1 VQFYKENQMDLET
14 IDHCYFYKELF
25 SKFLLR
31 KPEIPL
37 CQRSYI
43 EERIEQFY
51 NQLTSKSKDD
61 ELPYIGII
69 HCALY
74 KQDNKNKMFIV
85 DGQHRFYAYKKLYE
99 YTKKDFYIQF
109 VVKLCSV
116 KEDVSKFFK
125 ALNDNYNLHEIIL
138 DDFDKAEIIK
148 NHIKSNYSKHIS
160 NSENPHYPNINLD
173 QVTKYTLDRF
183 DKCTN
188 IIDNFEKLNKDIYET
203 IKNNDKFN
211 KTKQGLY
218 IGYLFIKTENE
229 SKRKKIPSTVRHKLW
244 TLHFDETTSGKC
256 TVCSNKIDNANF
268 HAGHILSVKN
278 GGTDNIK
285 NLSPVCA
292 CCNLSM
298 GTQNLDDF
306 KSKYFE

>member
-1 VQFYKENQMDLET
+1 MDLET
-14 IDHCYFYKELF
+14 TDNVYFYKELF
-25 SKFLLR
+25 SNFLRR

-43 EERIEQFY
+43 EERISHFY
-51 NQLTSKSKDD
+51 NQLLNKQKKQPCVELPF

-74 KQDNKNKMFIV
+74 KQDDSHKVFIV
-85 DGQHRFYAYKKLYE
+85 DGQHRFYAYKRYYDTQK
-99 YTKKDFYIQF
+99 TDFNMQF
-109 VVKLCSV
+109 VVKICSS
-116 KEDVSKFFK
+116 KEEVTSFFK

-138 DDFDKAEIIK
+138 DDFDRVDIIK
-148 NHIKSNYSKHIS
+148 NHINTNYKKHVS
-160 NSENPHYPNINLD
+160 NSERPNYPNINLD
-173 QVTKYTLDRF
+173 QVTKYILDRF
-183 DKCTN
+183 SNSSN
-188 IIDNFEKLNKDIYET
+188 IIDEFEKLNKDVFET
-203 IKNNDKFN
+203 IKDNDKFN

-218 IGYLFIKTENE
+218 IAYIFVKSESE

-244 TLHFDETTSGKC
+244 ALHFDESTTGQC

-298 GTQNLDDF
+298 GVQNLNDF
-306 KSKYFE
+306 RNKYFN

>member
-1 VQFYKENQMDLET
+1 MQIDLET
-14 IDHCYFYKELF
+14 SDHVYFYKEMF
-25 SKFLLR
+25 SKFLSR

-43 EERIEQFY
+43 EERIDHFY
-51 NQLTSKSKDD
+51 NQLNSKQKEG
-61 ELPYIGII
+61 ELPYVGII

-74 KQDNKNKMFIV
+74 KQNENNKIFIV
-85 DGQHRFYAYKKLYE
+85 DGQHRFYGYKKFYE
-99 YTKKDFYIQF
+99 TYKKDFIIHF
-109 VVKLCSV
+109 VVKICEV
-116 KEDVSKFFK
+116 KKEVTNFFK

-138 DDFDKAEIIK
+138 DDFDRADIVK
-148 NHIKSNYSKHIS
+148 NHIKTKYPKHIS

-173 QVTKYTLDRF
+173 QVSKYVLNTF
-183 DKCTN
+183 DKSSN
-188 IIDNFEKLNKDIYET
+188 IIEDFEKLNKDIEESV
-203 IKNNDKFN
+203 KENNKFN

-229 SKRKKIPSTVRHKLW
+229 NKRKKIPSTVRHKLW
-244 TLHFDETTSGKC
+244 ALHFDESTIGKC
-256 TVCSNKIDNANF
+256 TVCASKIDNANF
-268 HAGHILSVKN
+268 HAGHIISVKN

-298 GTQNLDDF
+298 GTQNLEDF
-306 KSKYFE
+306 KKRYFS